1 MAWSVFIFWLLASR
15 YSLPIRLWTWQDLT
29 LSLLSLSSKVLVN
42 RYLTLAY
49 WMYTAYIARQFGKLQ
64 KSKWTNQIQICSVVS
79 YFPCI
84 SFVFSKMAGII
95 LLKISVMFTTIC
107 RSMSRNEGWRMNGTI
122 SKCLLETFY
131 GTVHFTIRLR
141 SKSNRNALQ
150 EWKVSGEKH
159 SISQLLV
166 PFYLTAT
173 TAPSY
178 VFPGAQKD
186 SVWGYQTLTTL
197 FQSDTCHIHSYLI
210 GQK

>member
-42 RYLTLAY
+42 RYLKLAY

-107 RSMSRNEGWRMNGTI
+107 RSMSRNEGWGMNGTI

-150 EWKVSGEKH
+150 EWKVSREKH

-173 TAPSY
+173 APSY
-178 VFPGAQKD
+178 AFPGD
-186 SVWGYQTLTTL
+186 WGT
-197 FQSDTCHIHSYLI
+197 
-210 GQK
+210 KR